1 MNFEINE
8 TKIPVYTVTGFLDSG
23 KTTFMNNLLN
33 RSDWRDSAVLIV
45 QFETGDEEFC
55 STYDSF
61 TRLSFMKKELEQQPD
76 MIEDKL
82 LEIISEK
89 QFEEIWIEWNGTVPF
104 SKLQDML
111 LSPSLRNLCAIHKVI
126 NISDG
131 EQIENILGRTGEAL
145 PEQISN
151 SNIAVVRNARSS
163 ADFRRIRNIIRNINP
178 GVSVC
183 RFNSYNNIYKHLFK
197 RDEHPVTMFFLAVMS
212 ILFIHFIIRPFLEIA
227 NIPINTV
234 INIFLGIILQAL
246 PFLMIGVLLSSFI
259 QIFVPKATIGRR
271 FPKSPGLGI
280 LAAIV
285 GGFFLPVCDC
295 ASIPIFRS
303 LVRKGVPLSAA
314 VTFMTVSP
322 IINPVVILSTYYA
335 FSGNMSIVVGRICL
349 GIISSVIIG
358 FSFEFRPPEK
368 NVLNGGV
375 LDGLMCSCG
384 CYEDSESITT
394 LKGKLGLFLRHSQA
408 EFFDV
413 GKYLIIGTFVSSLF
427 QAVSISAF
435 VSAQSGA
442 ALAISITIMMIMAFV
457 LSLCSSS
464 DAVVARSFASQFPA
478 GALMGFLV
486 FGPMMDIKN
495 VMMLSSG
502 FSKKFIGRLL
512 VTSFIVCF
520 LTVFL
525 FANWGG
531 I

>member
-1 MNFEINE
+1 MSLE
-8 TKIPVYTVTGFLDSG
+8 TKLPVYVVTGFLDAG
-23 KTTFMNNLLN
+23 KTTFINNLLN
-33 RSDWRDSAVLIV
+33 RADWSDSYILIV
-45 QFETGDEEFC
+45 RFETGDAEFC
-55 STYDSF
+55 STNENF
-61 TRLSFMKKELEQQPD
+61 TYLSFMKKELEQNPG

-82 LEIISEK
+82 LETIVQNS
-89 QFEEIWIEWNGTVPF
+89 FDEIWIEWNGTVPF
-104 SKLQDML
+104 SKLQNLL
-111 LSPSLRNLCAIHKVI
+111 LSPSLRNLFTIHKVI
-126 NISDG
+126 NVSNG
-131 EQIENILGRTGEAL
+131 EQIENILGKTGEAL

-151 SNIAVVRNARSS
+151 SNIAVVRNADSS
-163 ADFRRIRNIIRNINP
+163 ESFKRIRNIIRNINP
-178 GVSVC
+178 DVHVC
-183 RFNSYNNIYKHLFK
+183 RIKSYKNIYKHLFK
-197 RDEHPVTMFFLAVMS
+197 RDEHSGTMFFLAILA
-212 ILFIHFIIRPFLEIA
+212 ILFAHLVMRPFLEMMG
-227 NIPINTV
+227 IPVNTV

-259 QIFVPKATIGRR
+259 QIFVPKATISRR

-280 LAAIV
+280 LTAIV

-303 LVRKGVPLSAA
+303 LVRKGVPVSAA

-335 FSGNMSIVVGRICL
+335 FSGNMTIVLGRICL

-358 FSFEFRPPEK
+358 FSFELIPPKK
-368 NVLNGGV
+368 NILNGGV

-384 CYEDSESITT
+384 CYEDVESVTT
-394 LKGKLGLFLRHSQA
+394 LKGKLLLFLRHSQA

-413 GKYLIIGTFVSSLF
+413 GKYLIIGTFISSLF
-427 QAVSISAF
+427 QAVSISVF
-435 VSAQSGA
+435 VSAQSGT
-442 ALAISITIMMIMAFV
+442 ALAISMIIMMIMAFV

-464 DAVVARSFASQFPA
+464 DAVVARSFANQFPA

-502 FSKKFIGRLL
+502 FSKSFIGRFLF
-512 VTSFIVCF
+512 TSFVVCF

-531 I
+531 M